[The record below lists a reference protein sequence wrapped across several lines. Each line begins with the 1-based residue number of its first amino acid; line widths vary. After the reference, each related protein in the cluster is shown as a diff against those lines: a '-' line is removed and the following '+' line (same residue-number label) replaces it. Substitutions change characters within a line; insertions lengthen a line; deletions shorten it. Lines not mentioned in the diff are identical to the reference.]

1 MQLLYVTIFA
11 TLLSFSANSQQ
22 IRQANEADYNRA
34 YCIQLNGALEAA
46 YKQRNSK
53 VRVDCLTSSHAIEVD
68 WSDKWAESI
77 GQSLNY
83 AILTRRN
90 AGVILI
96 CRRTVRTCSNH
107 IQRMKVTVRV
117 HRLPID
123 VWFCDKNNFAIDKC
137 NLDAKG

>member
-1 MQLLYVTIFA
+1 MKRLYVTILA
-11 TLLSFSANSQQ
+11 VLLSFQAHGQQ
-22 IRQANEADYNRA
+22 IRKAKEADYNRA
-34 YCIQLNGALEAA
+34 YCAQLNGAIEAA

-53 VRVDCLTSSHAIEVD
+53 VRVDCLTPTHAIEVD

-96 CRRTVRTCSNH
+96 CRRTERTCANH

-137 NLDAKG
+137 NFDAKG

>member
-1 MQLLYVTIFA
+1 MRLLCVAILA
-11 TLLSFSANSQQ
+11 VLLSFPVHGQQ
-22 IRQANEADYNRA
+22 IRKANEADYNRA
-34 YCIQLNGALEAA
+34 YCIQLNGAMEAA

-96 CRRTVRTCSNH
+96 CRRTERTCANH

-123 VWFCDKNNFAIDKC
+123 VWFCEKDNFAIDQC
-137 NLDAKG
+137 NFDSKG

>member
-1 MQLLYVTIFA
+1 MLIFLLALFLSLPASAQTI
-11 TLLSFSANSQQ
+11 
-22 IRQANEADYNRA
+22 REAKEGDYNRA
-34 YCIQLNGALEAA
+34 YCLQLNGAIEAA
-46 YKQRNSK
+46 YKQRNSR
-53 VRVDCLTSSHAIEVD
+53 VRVDCLTAKYAIEVD

-83 AILTRRN
+83 GILTRRD

-96 CRRTVRTCSNH
+96 CRRTKKTCANH

-123 VWFCDKNNFAIDKC
+123 VWYCEKDQFDISKC
-137 NLDAKG
+137 TFDRKG

>member
-1 MQLLYVTIFA
+1 MKFLYA
-11 TLLSFSANSQQ
+11 TMFSVLLSFPVHGQE
-22 IRQANEADYNRA
+22 IRKAKEADYNRA
-34 YCIQLNGALEAA
+34 YCTQLKGAMEAA

-96 CRRTVRTCSNH
+96 CRRTEQTCANH
-107 IQRMKVTVRV
+107 IQRMKVTVRF

-123 VWFCDKNNFAIDKC
+123 VWFCEKDNFAISQC
-137 NLDAKG
+137 NYDSKG